1 MRRHD
6 FTRYDY
12 YLPKVSCK
20 SYSCSFWAPRPSQ
33 YSLTESLFLNLE
45 AILPTI
51 KHPAIGGFNACHL
64 SSEHES
70 EYVDYAT
77 SRKHADPR
85 EKAMAKSAFL
95 KPTNSKLAPQDKKII
110 ATVILVYIYD
120 LPKRFNW
127 PWHGLL
133 FKFQTYE
140 HCFRWSIYL
149 TCMATID
156 TILP

>member
-1 MRRHD
+1 MKQS
-6 FTRYDY
+6 YQPLNILQSEG
-12 YLPKVSCK
+12 LP
-20 SYSCSFWAPRPSQ
+20 P
-33 YSLTESLFLNLE
+33 LFRAWKWSN
-45 AILPTI
+45 
-51 KHPAIGGFNACHL
+51 
-64 SSEHES
+64 
-70 EYVDYAT
+70 V
-77 SRKHADPR
+77 DPR

-133 FKFQTYE
+133 FKFQTHE

-149 TCMATID
+149 TCNGNNWYNTSINESNRHQIHGHSRTDNHDLYWFRKCNCRSTLNPFRASI
-156 TILP
+156 